1 MQADFVNKTDFDHKL
16 TSFHRQIFS
25 NETKHSKEASLI
37 TKDYNFFLG
46 KIYFISNDG
55 SQNTFVYQ
63 PILDAL
69 ELKKGTDNVLSW
81 KSKGV
86 FNSKLKLL
94 YPAFLHSIK
103 VSEYRIEIKFDKY
116 PLAIPQNNYLT
127 KIVNVYIV
135 YD

>member
-1 MQADFVNKTDFDHKL
+1 MMDLK
-16 TSFHRQIFS
+16 
-25 NETKHSKEASLI
+25 
-37 TKDYNFFLG
+37 
-46 KIYFISNDG
+46 
-55 SQNTFVYQ
+55 TFVYQ

-135 YD
+135 YDWDVWPRNLSNHFKFKNCLFETTNIIKNNNTEKYVYKGYRVTCDDAS

>member
-1 MQADFVNKTDFDHKL
+1 MMDLK
-16 TSFHRQIFS
+16 
-25 NETKHSKEASLI
+25 
-37 TKDYNFFLG
+37 
-46 KIYFISNDG
+46 
-55 SQNTFVYQ
+55 TFVYQ

-127 KIVNVYIV
+127 KIVNVYLSMIEMFGQEIFLTISNLRIA
-135 YD
+135 YLKQLI